1 MRLSFSI
8 RFAFNDFIV
17 LVFQVLS
24 NISRIFVLRRS
35 LRVSAVSRRT
45 NSLIRK
51 NNSIFSMPFCVSV
64 ELWNCLSRFCFLA
77 GRLSC
82 SLTRRQGRLP
92 CPRKFPKDAESQ
104 KTQTQYTTIFFR
116 IPTKPQGNSHM
127 RALLTPARGGCKVRS
142 RIHPT
147 DDDPPG
153 TRKQLARPGQEWH
166 TGFHAHFSGSV

>member
-1 MRLSFSI
+1 
-8 RFAFNDFIV
+8 
-17 LVFQVLS
+17 
-24 NISRIFVLRRS
+24 
-35 LRVSAVSRRT
+35 
-45 NSLIRK
+45 
-51 NNSIFSMPFCVSV
+51 MPFCVSV

-127 RALLTPARGGCKVRS
+127 RALLTPARSGCRGLTTNRPAVV
-142 RIHPT
+142 
-147 DDDPPG
+147 PG
-153 TRKQLARPGQEWH
+153 TYTKHRPRQNRQGAHGALFHMPAIFPGSSVYRGNDTIRSAAGRLGRESVQTGNKTPTLQPGPPIREVHKVSKGQIPREP
-166 TGFHAHFSGSV
+166 GR